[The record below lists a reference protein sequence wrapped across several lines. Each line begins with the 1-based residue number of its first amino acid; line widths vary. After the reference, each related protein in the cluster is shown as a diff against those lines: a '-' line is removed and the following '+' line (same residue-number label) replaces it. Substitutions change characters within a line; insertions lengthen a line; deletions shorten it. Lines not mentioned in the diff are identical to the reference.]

1 MIGRFIQRFALLI
14 VGVWAVAAIVGN
26 SLAPKIEQLISTE
39 DQPFSPYGTPTS
51 LAVQR
56 SAAAF
61 SEKSPGDN
69 VGYLVL
75 ERDGALND
83 GDRTFYDQLVAALRR
98 DSRHVVEVVDWWG
111 VPAIADA
118 VLSRDHHAVTA
129 AMRLAGMVGT
139 SQARESITAARNI
152 VAHLHPP
159 DGLHVYVTG
168 AGATVMDEF
177 EAIDRQIQL
186 ITATTI
192 AALLILLSLIYRSL
206 MTAMVPLVSVIVAL
220 TMAKP
225 IVSVLVAHGFMGV
238 SLFSVG
244 LSIAVAVGAG
254 TGYAMFLLAR
264 YHERRRQGFAPPAAL
279 SDAYRAV
286 APVIC
291 GSILA
296 VIAPLT
302 ALGWLSLARIS
313 ILATTAFL
321 CDIGVLVVGLAAL
334 TLTPALIALLARAG
348 LAKPPQRLYAKRQW
362 RRIGTNVARWPAPI
376 LVSSGVL
383 VFILMIALPGVPIGW
398 DEAAATPARYES
410 NRGYQAADRHFPPNQ
425 LLPAVVT
432 IETDHD
438 IRNPA
443 GLTAIERITAA
454 VMEIR
459 GVRMVRSASHPL
471 GMVSKQAA
479 LTPSGGNLGDRL
491 DEFSDQLNSREGTFA
506 ALDTSIGD
514 LVSSLDLLP
523 TGVQQGTY
531 GIGQIGLAVH
541 LMQDS
546 ISRIRARAGDVVD
559 IFDPLRSFVAA
570 IPDCPS
576 NPVCAAA
583 QEVVQ
588 WANSLVEST
597 TKLADA
603 AEQLA
608 KAIADAASAT
618 SGALGLSG
626 ALNSVSAQLGQL
638 RASAASLK
646 EVLNN
651 VGATPIRELPNYL
664 HELAAISDAGP
675 GVDLYASR
683 RILTDPEMRAVLK
696 DFVSPNGHATRLI
709 VYGEGHEWGAEGAER
724 ARAIL
729 AAVNDATREGT
740 LKPTSVQL
748 TGVGPATRDL
758 QDIVGHDLLM
768 MAAITLGVVLAICTL
783 LLRSPVAG
791 LIVVGSIA
799 TSYICALGASVLIW
813 QRLLGREL
821 HWAVLPIA
829 FVLVVAVGSACNL
842 QFAMRIREESIAGP
856 HIGIIR
862 AYAATGAVVTAAG
875 IILGTTMFALA
886 ISGVLSV
893 AQIGVT
899 VGIGLLLDALVVRA
913 FVLPAMMV
921 VLNRWL
927 FWPRRSVGE
936 VPEPE
941 LLNA

>member
-1 MIGRFIQRFALLI
+1 
-14 VGVWAVAAIVGN
+14 
-26 SLAPKIEQLISTE
+26 
-39 DQPFSPYGTPTS
+39 
-51 LAVQR
+51 
-56 SAAAF
+56 
-61 SEKSPGDN
+61 
-69 VGYLVL
+69 
-75 ERDGALND
+75 
-83 GDRTFYDQLVAALRR
+83 
-98 DSRHVVEVVDWWG
+98 
-111 VPAIADA
+111 
-118 VLSRDHHAVTA
+118 
-129 AMRLAGMVGT
+129 
-139 SQARESITAARNI
+139 
-152 VAHLHPP
+152 
-159 DGLHVYVTG
+159 
-168 AGATVMDEF
+168 MDEF
-177 EAIDRQIQL
+177 AAIDRQIQL
-186 ITATTI
+186 VTVTTI
-192 AALLILLSLIYRSL
+192 AALLILLSLIYRSP
-206 MTAMVPLVSVIVAL
+206 MTAMVPLVSVIVSLAV
-220 TMAKP
+220 AKP

-244 LSIAVAVGAG
+244 LAIAVAVGAG
-254 TGYAMFLLAR
+254 TGFAMFLLGR

-291 GSILA
+291 SSMLT
-296 VIAPLT
+296 VVAPLS
-302 ALGWLSLARIS
+302 AMGWLGLARIS
-313 ILATTAFL
+313 ILATTALL
-321 CDIGVLVVGLAAL
+321 CDVGILVVGLAAL
-334 TLTPALIALLARAG
+334 TLTPALIALLGRAG
-348 LAKPPQRLYAKRQW
+348 LAKPPRRKHLKRRW
-362 RRIGTNVARWPAPI
+362 RRIGTHVARWPAPI

-383 VFILMIALPGVPIGW
+383 VFILMVALPGVPIGW
-398 DEAAATPARYES
+398 DEAAATPAWLES
-410 NRGYQAADRHFPPNQ
+410 SRGYQAANRHFPPNQ
-425 LLPAVVT
+425 LLPDVVT

-443 GLTAIERITAA
+443 GLTAVERITAA
-454 VMEIR
+454 VMAIR
-459 GVRMVRSASHPL
+459 GVRMVQSASHPL

-506 ALDTSIGD
+506 TLDASIGD
-514 LVSSLDLLP
+514 LVTSLELLP
-523 TGVQQGTY
+523 TGVQQGSY
-531 GIGQIGLAVH
+531 GLGQVSLAVR

-546 ISRIRARAGDVVD
+546 VGKIRDRAGDVVD
-559 IFDPLRSFVAA
+559 IFDPLQSFVSA

-588 WANSLVEST
+588 WANAVVEST
-597 TKLADA
+597 TKLTDA
-603 AEQLA
+603 AGQLA
-608 KAIADAASAT
+608 KGIADAASAT
-618 SGALGLSG
+618 SGAAGLSG
-626 ALNSVSAQLGQL
+626 ALNSVTGQLGQL
-638 RASAASLK
+638 RASAVSLK

-683 RILTDPEMRAVLK
+683 RILTDPEMRPVLK
-696 DFVSPNGHATRLI
+696 DFVSPNGRATRLI
-709 VYGEGHEWGAEGAER
+709 VYGEGHEWGSEGAER

-729 AAVNDATREGT
+729 AAVNDAAKEGT
-740 LKPTSVQL
+740 LKPTSVEL

-758 QDIVGHDLLM
+758 ADIVGHDLLI
-768 MAAITLGVVLAICTL
+768 MAAITLGVVLAISTL

-829 FVLVVAVGSACNL
+829 FVLLVAVGSACNL
-842 QFAMRIREESIAGP
+842 QFALRIREESTAGP
-856 HIGIIR
+856 RIGIIR

-886 ISGVLSV
+886 TSGVLSV

-899 VGIGLLLDALVVRA
+899 LGIGLLLDALVVRA

-927 FWPRRSVGE
+927 LWPRRPVSE
-936 VPEPE
+936 TAEPE